1 MSSGVA
7 LGLVAAHTFGVC
19 GTISKGLPCSMT
31 VPRLI
36 TYLQCAFQN
45 IGHKHGASTSLMA
58 SVLCS
63 SAVVDTTV
71 RDELYKHLD
80 DHALAELWRAKKGRL
95 PPGSK
100 TSSTC
105 GPLPTYNRALL
116 LRKLQEAGIVPDP
129 PSGDKA

>member
-7 LGLVAAHTFGVC
+7 LGLVAAHTYGVH
-19 GTISKGLPCSMT
+19 GTVSKGLPPSMT
-31 VPRLI
+31 LPRMI
-36 TYLQCAFQN
+36 GYLRCAYTKV
-45 IGHKHGASTSLMA
+45 GAKHGASTSLMA

-116 LRKLQEAGIVPDP
+116 LRKLKEAGIAPDP
-129 PSGDKA
+129 PTGDEA

>member
-7 LGLVAAHTFGVC
+7 LGLVAAHTYGVH
-19 GTISKGLPCSMT
+19 GTVSKGLPPSMT
-31 VPRLI
+31 LPRMI
-36 TYLQCAFQN
+36 GYLRCAYTKV
-45 IGHKHGASTSLMA
+45 GAKHGASTSLMA

-95 PPGSK
+95 PPGAR
-100 TSSTC
+100 TTTNSTN
-105 GPLPTYNRALL
+105 PTYNRALL
-116 LRKLQEAGIVPDP
+116 LRKLQEAGIAPDESSDEEP
-129 PSGDKA
+129 